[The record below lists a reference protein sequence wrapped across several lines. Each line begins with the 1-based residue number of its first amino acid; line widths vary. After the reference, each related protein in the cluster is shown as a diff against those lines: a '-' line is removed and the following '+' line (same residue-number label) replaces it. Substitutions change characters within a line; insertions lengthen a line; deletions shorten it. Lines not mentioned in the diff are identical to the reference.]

1 MFGEGGDSLWQ
12 EEEKVQ
18 VKMMSPKAADCIMGS
33 SCGQA
38 ENSEKP
44 NAEDVVT
51 VIKGKAEEV
60 ELLVEKADMII
71 SNWMGY
77 CLFYRSVLNVVLYA
91 PDK

>member
-1 MFGEGGDSLWQ
+1 MWQ

-77 CLFYRSVLNVVLYA
+77 CLFYRSVLSVVLYA